1 MTTPFKIDPHLDFVL
16 ERVID
21 VPRHLV
27 WEAWTRPE
35 HLKAWFCPKP
45 WTVSE
50 CELDPRPGGLYR
62 TVIRSPQGDMEF
74 PSVGCFLEIVP
85 MERLVFTT
93 ALLPGW
99 RPAPPGGVPFT
110 AIITMETHGE
120 GTRYVAT
127 TLHASEE
134 DRKRPE
140 AWGMHQ
146 GWGKALD
153 QLVEHVKS
161 AMIT

>member
-1 MTTPFKIDPHLDFVL
+1 MIPAFKIDPNTDFVL

-35 HLKAWFCPKP
+35 HLKVWFIPKP

-50 CELDPRPGGLYR
+50 CELDVRPGGICR
-62 TVIRSPQGDMEF
+62 TVARSPEGMEF
-74 PSVGCFLEIVP
+74 PTIGCYLEIVP
-85 MERLVFTT
+85 MERLVFTS

-99 RPAPPGGVPFT
+99 RPAPAGRAPFT
-110 AIITMETHGE
+110 AIITMETQGT

-127 TLHASEE
+127 ALHSSAE
-134 DRKRPE
+134 DRKQPE

-146 GWGKALD
+146 GWVKALD
-153 QLVEHVKS
+153 QLVGHVKS
-161 AMIT
+161 AMMT